1 MNTDK
6 SPETVRR
13 QPNPVVAAAAAQTRK
28 RRKKIV
34 TLPTDPTPGQL
45 PLFSVSDLDPEA
57 HR

>member
-1 MNTDK
+1 MNTGET
-6 SPETVRR
+6 PETVRR
-13 QPNPVVAAAAAQTRK
+13 QPNPVVAAAAAKTRK

-45 PLFSVSDLDPEA
+45 SLFPVSDLDPED